1 MSLDDWGWGKLLE
14 LQPQYVGHCEWDKL
28 SETVRRFLLRVQP
41 RIMEYV
47 DESKIDWSGLGDV
60 VTKRYYARLK
70 KEGLP
75 PEDEREG
82 ETS

>member
-1 MSLDDWGWGKLLE
+1 MSKKIVNDNRESIDE
-14 LQPQYVGHCEWDKL
+14 SD
-28 SETVRRFLLRVQP
+28 
-41 RIMEYV
+41 

-75 PEDEREG
+75 PEDEGEG

>member
-1 MSLDDWGWGKLLE
+1 MRKKKTIKKSNE
-14 LQPQYVGHCEWDKL
+14 
-28 SETVRRFLLRVQP
+28 
-41 RIMEYV
+41 RIDESD

-75 PEDEREG
+75 PEDEGDTIAEDF
-82 ETS
+82 EALLCK

>member
-1 MSLDDWGWGKLLE
+1 MSKKKTIKKSNE
-14 LQPQYVGHCEWDKL
+14 
-28 SETVRRFLLRVQP
+28 
-41 RIMEYV
+41 RIDESD

-75 PEDEREG
+75 PEDEGEG

>member
-1 MSLDDWGWGKLLE
+1 MSKKKTNE
-14 LQPQYVGHCEWDKL
+14 KDK
-28 SETVRRFLLRVQP
+28 EQ
-41 RIMEYV
+41 V

-75 PEDEREG
+75 PEDEGEE